1 MDIAEWRVKIDA
13 LDRQLVELLN
23 QRCRCAMAIG
33 VLKRGGDLPIYEP
46 LREKQVLHQVA
57 EANAGPLS
65 DRALQ
70 HIFERIIDEMRA
82 IQKTEALG
90 EAASRADGY
99 PSAVLPDERD

>member
-1 MDIAEWRVKIDA
+1 MEIAEWRVKIDA

-23 QRCRCAMAIG
+23 QRCRCAMEIG
-33 VLKRGGDLPIYEP
+33 MLKRGSDLPIYEP
-46 LREKQVLHQVA
+46 IREKQVLAQVA

-82 IQKTEALG
+82 IQKTKALG
-90 EAASRADGY
+90 DQPARRDGY
-99 PSAVLPDERD
+99 SPVFPDDRD

>member
-23 QRCRCAMAIG
+23 QRCRCAMEIG
-33 VLKRGGDLPIYEP
+33 VLKRGSDLPIYEP
-46 LREKQVLHQVA
+46 LREKQVLAQVA
-57 EANAGPLS
+57 KTNTGPLS

-70 HIFERIIDEMRA
+70 HIFERIIDEMRT

-90 EAASRADGY
+90 EKAASPDGY
-99 PSAVLPDERD
+99 LPVLPDERD